1 MGISVHFQDFSRSL
15 CLYPKEKTSP
25 LCWTSSRISSSL
37 KDFNPAYTNDDLLCL
52 YMITGGVAKYVEQLM
67 MCNAVS
73 KDEMIR
79 STLGLGSYFIDET
92 REMLIDE
99 FGKDY
104 GNYFSVLSALASGYA
119 ARGEIKSYT
128 GIEPGGFLDNLDK
141 DYDIVRRKRPYLAGD
156 GSKKVRYDIADSP
169 KCSLQNCRFSPK
181 SSNATEQH
189 RIFAKAV

>member
-1 MGISVHFQDFSRSL
+1 MKQIFEDKDEP
-15 CLYPKEKTSP
+15 LYGRATAKFKIRPFTTATLKA
-25 LCWTSSRISSSL
+25 IL

-99 FGKDY
+99 FGRDY

-119 ARGEIKSYT
+119 TRGEIKSYT

-156 GSKKVRYDIADSP
+156 GSKKVRYDIADNFLNFWFRFIYKYRSAVEI
-169 KCSLQNCRFSPK
+169 QNM
-181 SSNATEQH
+181 Q
-189 RIFAKAV
+189 